1 MAGFILRP
9 VFVATVAPSIENFCY
24 NIKTFRHTIS
34 KIFHVDVSKP
44 RVALRNKQNT
54 HNEMCINH
62 HHTGELLAV
71 AVVAIVVVI
80 CIAIVCFVHC
90 YVYVESLSKKVW
102 QKLW

>member
-1 MAGFILRP
+1 MKNFDKISFRFAIQFLRL
-9 VFVATVAPSIENFCY
+9 
-24 NIKTFRHTIS
+24 
-34 KIFHVDVSKP
+34 FHVDVA

-62 HHTGELLAV
+62 HHTGELLAI

-90 YVYVESLSKKVW
+90 YVYVESISKKVW